1 MSYLNYNINRHFGK
15 FMTEDIGHFSVCD
28 MDTGRMPVIHKKLR
42 LLRFARNDREEF
54 QGNDLFS
61 FVTARPKAA
70 AVSLQ

>member
-1 MSYLNYNINRHFGK
+1 
-15 FMTEDIGHFSVCD
+15 MTEGENAYD
-28 MDTGRMPVIHKKLR
+28 
-42 LLRFARNDREEF
+42 DREEF